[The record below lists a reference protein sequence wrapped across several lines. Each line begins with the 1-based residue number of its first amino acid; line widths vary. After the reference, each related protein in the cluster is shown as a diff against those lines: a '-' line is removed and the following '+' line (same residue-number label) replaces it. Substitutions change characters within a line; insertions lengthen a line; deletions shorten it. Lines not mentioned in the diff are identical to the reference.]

1 MSACPDPETFRQLL
15 EEPEGTV
22 RLIDLESHLDQCP
35 TCLQRL
41 AALSRENAIPL
52 VCTARESLVHEDSD
66 EIVAHLSA
74 AIPCPEELCHPG
86 QFPGDPGTDIPTI
99 SGFEQ
104 LQLIGRGGSGD
115 VYKAWQASENQ
126 WVALKIVN
134 SARSLG
140 RASRLELEAQILS
153 RLNHPH
159 IVRIHGTGEHDG
171 QPFLAMEWITGGSL
185 REYLR
190 RGRLP
195 IQQAVQ
201 LAQQVA
207 SALEA
212 VHALGIVHRDLK
224 PANVLLGVSGPDSTV
239 PHAKLTDFSIARD
252 HTNRERQT
260 STGMVVGTPQYMSPE
275 QTGLSQF
282 PGVVGPASDIYGVG
296 ALLYD
301 CLTGQPPH
309 SGDTSF
315 ATLSQVAS
323 ADPVPPGKLRTEIPP
338 DLETIVVKCLRKN
351 PADRY
356 RTAGELAE
364 DLRLYLAGRPISAR
378 PYTWGERLVRW
389 FRQRPVA
396 GTALAM
402 LGLLLLSGLVGIL
415 FHLRSTQTLLQQLA
429 RQKQEAEGKAQQASR
444 QALFASGVLLEG
456 ETLTPAVRQRMVQEL
471 RENQLNGVNLET
483 LSVEQAEL
491 LGGSLF
497 NLTIVEMRE
506 AMLDLHQQDTER
518 IVAMARR
525 FPDSLPLRRCAALC
539 LVEQHRLQLQQQ
551 QLAEAAQ
558 SLTALTSL
566 GDLEPNEVGALL
578 QSLRN
583 QATWESEHNQ
593 STQAVLTLDKALQ
606 LAGKHLS
613 QNPTDPHR
621 WGMLLDIQFRRG
633 KLAQAVS
640 DGSNSAD
647 PHADWKASLQQLQ
660 QAPHEPTLEAS
671 LGLQKIWEHACQ
683 GAISIEDI
691 SLARSLLQNG
701 RATLAEIRQLAPDS
715 SAGIMHTLE
724 FSQLLLRLSKEDRL
738 TQQELAECLQS
749 LDLARNHLQHHP
761 REHGIVA
768 VLSWTLLHM
777 AHYHLAHDEAQE
789 AENRAREVL
798 DLLTPLSRRPLP
810 FPDLP
815 TLVAEAHFLI
825 SEALRSTPRVLE
837 RRLNLESAYRLA
849 DTFRKPAIARELVL
863 LHLQEHNLTAATQ
876 VLDWIPPGSPEHDD
890 AQARLRQARENSS
903 SPQP

>member
-1 MSACPDPETFRQLL
+1 MNSCPSVSRLRRYLESDTDTQDATEIAGHLESCPDCLKVLADISSEHELPLAPPGESRL
-15 EEPEGTV
+15 EGAESDA
-22 RLIDLESHLDQCP
+22 LI
-35 TCLQRL
+35 
-41 AALSRENAIPL
+41 
-52 VCTARESLVHEDSD
+52 
-66 EIVAHLSA
+66 AHLIQTIPYPSTLPLHDDGQGHGA
-74 AIPCPEELCHPG
+74 ATPPKIP
-86 QFPGDPGTDIPTI
+86 
-99 SGFEQ
+99 GFER
-104 LQLIGRGGSGD
+104 LQLVGQGGSGN
-115 VYKAWQASENQ
+115 VYRAWQTAHNR
-126 WVALKIVN
+126 WVALKLLN
-134 SARSLG
+134 PERSLG
-140 RASRLELEAQILS
+140 RATRLLREARILG

-159 IVRIHGTGEHDG
+159 VVAIHETGEYDG
-171 QPFLAMEWITGGSL
+171 QPCLVMEWMTGGSL
-185 REYLR
+185 RASLIQ
-190 RGRLP
+190 GPLP
-195 IQQAVQ
+195 IGEAVKF
-201 LAQQVA
+201 AKEVA

-224 PANVLLGVSGPDSTV
+224 PANVLLSLPVAAGDSPT
-239 PHAKLTDFSIARD
+239 AKLTDFGIAWD
-252 HTNRERQT
+252 REANEQFT
-260 STGMVVGTPQYMSPE
+260 STGMVVGTPQYMAPE

-323 ADPVPPGKLRTEIPP
+323 ADPVPPSKLRTEIPL

-471 RENQLNGVNLET
+471 RENQLNGVDLET

-518 IVAMARR
+518 IVSMARR

-551 QLAEAAQ
+551 QLTEAAQ
-558 SLTALTSL
+558 SLAALTSL

-633 KLAQAVS
+633 KLAQAVAV
-640 DGSNSAD
+640 GSNSAD

-671 LGLQKIWEHACQ
+671 LGLQKIWEHSCQ

-724 FSQLLLRLSKEDRL
+724 FSQLLLRLSKQDRL